1 MKVTD
6 TATAA
11 GERVLSD
18 DAYLPSSWCRPEGCG
33 TKGCFETQAPAV
45 GITCGLLVDTYGSE
59 HAS

>member
-33 TKGCFETQAPAV
+33 TKGCSEEAPAV
-45 GITCGLLVDTYGSE
+45 GITCGLLVDAYGSE